1 VITAITWIAR
11 VGPNCKLIPMGIPH
25 GRRIGGEG
33 EFGRQMVA
41 RHGAKFGHKTEQAIA
56 TLLSHR
62 NVDKAVRAVGISP
75 TTLLRCTKEP
85 DFDAANP
92 PRVGCPR
99 RPKQR

>member
-1 VITAITWIAR
+1 MGGGSAVKVNSAAR
-11 VGPNCKLIPMGIPH
+11 WW
-25 GRRIGGEG
+25 
-33 EFGRQMVA
+33 QMLG
-41 RHGAKFGHKTEQAIA
+41 HGAKFGHKTEQAIA